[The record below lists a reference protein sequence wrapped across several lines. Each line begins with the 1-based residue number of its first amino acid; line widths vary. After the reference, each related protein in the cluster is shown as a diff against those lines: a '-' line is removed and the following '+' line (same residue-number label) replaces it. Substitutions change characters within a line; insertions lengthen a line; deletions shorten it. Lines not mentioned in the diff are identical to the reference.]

1 MKLTTRQDI
10 AAPLDFVYAQ
20 LTDFD
25 HFERMAMRRAAEIER
40 TDRLRSPGVG
50 MAWRVRFAF
59 RGRPRTMQVRLA
71 EVEPGAHLTW
81 AFDSP
86 SMGGTV
92 LIELVALSPRRTRM
106 TMKSEVRP
114 KTLAA
119 RLLVQSM
126 RLAKGRVQKK
136 LDSASSQLAGMIE
149 EQARGPVARV

>member
-10 AAPLDFVYAQ
+10 EAPLDLVYAK

-25 HFERMAMRRAAEIER
+25 QFERMAMRRGAEVER

-59 RGRPRTMQVRLA
+59 RGRARTILVRFADAEPGSRLA
-71 EVEPGAHLTW
+71 W
-81 AFDSP
+81 SFDSP
-86 SMGGTV
+86 SLEGTATV
-92 LIELVALSPRRTRM
+92 ELVALSPRRTRM
-106 TMKSEVRP
+106 TLLTETRP

-136 LDSASSQLAGMIE
+136 LDVASGQLANMIE
-149 EQARGPVARV
+149 EQARSPAGRA

>member
-25 HFERMAMRRAAEIER
+25 HFERMAMRRGAEVER

-50 MAWRVRFAF
+50 MAWRLRFVF

-71 EVEPGAHLTW
+71 EVEPGAQLIW

-86 SMGGTV
+86 SLQGTV
-92 LIELVALSPRRTRM
+92 QIELVALSPRRTRM
-106 TMKSEVRP
+106 TLRSEVRP

-119 RLLVQSM
+119 RLLVQSA

-136 LDSASSQLAGMIE
+136 LDAAGSQLAAMIE

>member
-10 AAPLDFVYAQ
+10 EAPLDFVYAQ

-25 HFERMAMRRAAEIER
+25 QFERMAMRRGAEVER
-40 TDRLRSPGVG
+40 TDRLRSPGAG

-59 RGRPRTMQVRLA
+59 RGRSRKMQIALA
-71 EVEPGAHLTW
+71 EAEPGSHLTW

-86 SMGGTV
+86 SLEGTA

-106 TMKSEVRP
+106 VVKSEVRP

-119 RLLVQSM
+119 RLLVQSA

-136 LDSASSQLAGMIE
+136 LDAASGQIAGMIE
-149 EQARGPVARV
+149 AQARGAAARA